1 MAQDPSNAGGNSYT
15 LDNVTFPVGRSKI
28 QSIFNAIRSTNKG
41 SSAPDLVAGQFWIDD
56 SGGATWIMYFYDGS
70 NNINFATIDTNNNTI
85 NFTDS
90 AQDIITDTTPQLGGN
105 LDVNGNSIISA
116 SNGNIA
122 ITPNGSGKVILDG
135 LSHPTSDGS
144 NGQFLKTDGAG
155 NLSFGTV
162 ITDLVG
168 DTTPQL
174 GGDLDLNSNDIT
186 GTGNINITG
195 AVTMSG
201 DLTVNGTTT
210 TINSTTL
217 TVDDKNVV
225 LASGAADSNA
235 ADGAGLTVDGASATL
250 TYTHSGTKWNV
261 NKDFDVTGNIIVSGT
276 VDGRDLQTD
285 GTKLDGIEA
294 SATADQT
301 AAEIRTL
308 VDSATDSNVFTD
320 ADHTKLNAIEASATA
335 DQTDAEIRAAV
346 EAATDSN
353 VFTDADHT
361 KLNGIETSA
370 TADQTGA
377 EIKAA
382 YEGEADTNA
391 FTDALLTKLNGI
403 ETSADVTDATNVDA
417 AGAIMNSDVATK
429 GQLIVGDGTGD
440 PTILS
445 VGTDGLYLK
454 ADSSAASGVAWASV
468 AGGSSVGGSNG
479 VDFNDDV
486 KVRFGTG
493 NDLEIFHE
501 SSSGHSKMKDGS
513 GVFKILGD
521 SVRIRSADD
530 SKASVNFN
538 AAGAVEIHHNNVL
551 TAQTSA
557 NGFEIPADNLE
568 LRLGA
573 SADLTLFHDG
583 NDSYVRDAGTGNL
596 RLEGTDIRI
605 ANNGG
610 TADYIRCTNG
620 GAVDLLHNNTVMAST
635 TSAGFRVQDDRR
647 LEIANGSNWSGEL
660 AGKIEHHSANM
671 YHQFTTTWIARNSA
685 GSDVFT
691 VDSSGN
697 GTFNANVS
705 AFSDLRLKED
715 VKTIDNALD
724 KVSKLRGV
732 EYTRK
737 ETKAREIGVIAQE
750 VKEIVPELVSIE
762 NRKSDINPEGLEDLH
777 TMKYGNTVGL
787 LIEAIKE
794 LKSEIEELKKG

>member
-15 LDNVTFPVGRSKI
+15 LDNVTFPTGRSKI

-122 ITPNGSGKVILDG
+122 ITPNGTGKVILDG
-135 LSHPTSDGS
+135 LSHPTSDGT

-155 NLSFGTV
+155 NLSFQT
-162 ITDLVG
+162 INTDVVV

-217 TVDDKNVV
+217 TVDDKNIV

-235 ADGAGLTVDGASATL
+235 ADGSGLTVDGASATL
-250 TYTHSGTKWNV
+250 TYSHSGTKWNV

-301 AAEIRTL
+301 ASEIRTL
-308 VDSATDSNVFTD
+308 VDS
-320 ADHTKLNAIEASATA
+320 
-335 DQTDAEIRAAV
+335 
-346 EAATDSN
+346 ATDSN

-445 VGTDGLYLK
+445 VGADGLYLK
-454 ADSSAASGVAWASV
+454 ADSSTASGVAWASV
-468 AGGSSVGGSNG
+468 AGGSSVGGANG
-479 VDFNDDV
+479 IDFNDNV
-486 KVRFGTG
+486 KARFGTG
-493 NDLEIFHE
+493 NDLEIYHNGNDSIIADTGTGDLVLAGDNVQITNAAMTE
-501 SSSGHSKMKDGS
+501 N
-513 GVFKILGD
+513 KILATSD
-521 SVRIRSADD
+521 
-530 SKASVNFN
+530 
-538 AAGAVEIHHNNVL
+538 GAVQIYHDNTL

-557 NGFEIPADNLE
+557 NGLEIPADNLE
-568 LRLGA
+568 FRLGA
-573 SADLTLFHDG
+573 SADLKLYHDG
-583 NDSYVRDAGTGNL
+583 NHSVVQDAGTGHL
-596 RLEGTDIRI
+596 QLSGSTVTVTKADRSGSMAEFVDGGSVTLY
-605 ANNGG
+605 NNGSITASTDSNSWVIHANKDLALSTG
-610 TADYIRCTNG
+610 TWTGETGGKIQRHSNHMYFQTADAGNWIFRNQSGSEFFNISASNG
-620 GAVDLLHNNTVMAST
+620 AITSSNNVT
-635 TSAGFRVQDDRR
+635 
-647 LEIANGSNWSGEL
+647 
-660 AGKIEHHSANM
+660 
-671 YHQFTTTWIARNSA
+671 
-685 GSDVFT
+685 
-691 VDSSGN
+691 
-697 GTFNANVS
+697 
-705 AFSDLRLKED
+705 AFSDIRLKKD
-715 VKTIDNALD
+715 VKTIENALD
-724 KVSKLRGV
+724 KVCAMRGV

-737 ETKAREIGVIAQE
+737 NNNEREIGVIAQE
-750 VKEIVPELVSIE
+750 VKEIVPELVTIQEKDNSIYDDGL
-762 NRKSDINPEGLEDLH
+762 KDIH
-777 TMKYGNTVGL
+777 TMKYQNTVGL
-787 LIEAIKE
+787 LIEAIKD
-794 LKSEIEELKKG
+794 LKAEIEELKKG

>member
-15 LDNVTFPVGRSKI
+15 LDNVTFPTGRSKI

-105 LDVNGNSIISA
+105 LDVNGNSIVSA

-122 ITPNGSGKVILDG
+122 ITPNGTGKVILDG
-135 LSHPTSDGS
+135 LSHPTSDGT

-217 TVDDKNVV
+217 TVDDKNIV

-235 ADGAGLTVDGASATL
+235 ADGSGLTVDGASATL
-250 TYTHSGTKWNV
+250 TYSHSGTKWNV

-301 AAEIRTL
+301 DAEIRT
-308 VDSATDSNVFTD
+308 
-320 ADHTKLNAIEASATA
+320 
-335 DQTDAEIRAAV
+335 AV
-346 EAATDSN
+346 ESATDSN

-445 VGTDGLYLK
+445 VGADGLYLK
-454 ADSSAASGVAWASV
+454 ADSSAASGVTWASAV
-468 AGGSSVGGSNG
+468 GGSSVGGANG

-486 KVRFGTG
+486 KARFGTG

-501 SSSGHSKMKDGS
+501 NSSGHSKIKDGS

-530 SKASVNFN
+530 SKASANFN
-538 AAGAVEIHHNNVL
+538 AAGAIEFHHNNTLV
-551 TAQTSA
+551 ASTSA
-557 NGFEIPADNLE
+557 DGFDMPDNKKLQI
-568 LRLGA
+568 GDGD
-573 SADLTLFHDG
+573 DLQLFHDTT
-583 NDSYVRDAGTGNL
+583 NSQ
-596 RLEGTDIRI
+596 II
-605 ANNGG
+605 NNQG
-610 TADYIRCTNG
+610 ALKIRCDQTIFRSLDDSKNAIVINPG
-620 GAVDLLHNNTVMAST
+620 GSTDLY
-635 TSAGFRVQDDRR
+635 F
-647 LEIANGSNWSGEL
+647 NGSHTTEMNGSAFRIKAAKALELETGTWTGET
-660 AGKIEHHSANM
+660 AGKIQRHSTHM
-671 YHQFTTTWIARNSA
+671 YFQTPDAGNWIFRNQSGSEFFNISA
-685 GSDVFT
+685 TNGAIT
-691 VDSSGN
+691 SSN
-697 GTFNANVS
+697 NVT
-705 AFSDLRLKED
+705 AFSDLRLKKD
-715 VKTIDNALD
+715 VKTIENALD
-724 KVSKLRGV
+724 KVCAMRGV

-737 ETKAREIGVIAQE
+737 NNNEREIGVIAQE
-750 VKEIVPELVSIE
+750 VKEIVPELVSIQE
-762 NRKSDINPEGLEDLH
+762 KDNSLNDDGLKDIH
-777 TMKYGNTVGL
+777 TMKYQNTVGL
-787 LIEAIKE
+787 LIEAIKD
-794 LKSEIEELKKG
+794 LKAEIEELKKDR

>member
-15 LDNVTFPVGRSKI
+15 LDNVTFPTGRSKI

-105 LDVNGNSIISA
+105 LDVNGNSIVSA

-122 ITPNGSGKVILDG
+122 ITPNGTGKVILDG
-135 LSHPTSDGS
+135 LSHPTSDGT

-155 NLSFGTV
+155 NLSFGT
-162 ITDLVG
+162 ITTDLVG

-217 TVDDKNVV
+217 TVDDKNIV

-235 ADGAGLTVDGASATL
+235 ADGSGLTVDGASATL
-250 TYTHSGTKWNV
+250 TYSHSGTKWNV

-301 AAEIRTL
+301 DAEIRT
-308 VDSATDSNVFTD
+308 
-320 ADHTKLNAIEASATA
+320 
-335 DQTDAEIRAAV
+335 AV
-346 EAATDSN
+346 ESATDSN

-445 VGTDGLYLK
+445 VGADGLYLK
-454 ADSSAASGVAWASV
+454 ADSSAASGVTWASAV
-468 AGGSSVGGSNG
+468 GGSSVGGANG
-479 VDFNDDV
+479 VDFNDNV
-486 KVRFGTG
+486 KARFGDG
-493 NDLEIFHE
+493 NDLEIFH
-501 SSSGHSKMKDGS
+501 DGS
-513 GVFKILGD
+513 
-521 SVRIRSADD
+521 
-530 SKASVNFN
+530 
-538 AAGAVEIHHNNVL
+538 
-551 TAQTSA
+551 
-557 NGFEIPADNLE
+557 
-568 LRLGA
+568 
-573 SADLTLFHDG
+573 
-583 NDSYVRDAGTGNL
+583 DSYIKDAGTGNL
-596 RLEGTDIRI
+596 RLEGNDLRV
-605 ANNGG
+605 ANSGG

-620 GAVDLLHNNTVMAST
+620 GAVDLLHNNSVMAST
-635 TSAGFRVQDDRR
+635 SADGLHFADNKKITFGDASSPDF
-647 LEIANGSNWSGEL
+647 EIYHNGSQTIVDDKGTGSLEFRSNAFSVADAGGTASMLLATDGGGVDLYFNGSHTTEMNGSSFRIKAAKALELDAGAWTGET
-660 AGKIEHHSANM
+660 AGKIQRHSTHM
-671 YHQFTTTWIARNSA
+671 YFQTPDAGNWIFRNQSGSEFFNISA
-685 GSDVFT
+685 TNGAIT
-691 VDSSGN
+691 SSN
-697 GTFNANVS
+697 NVT
-705 AFSDLRLKED
+705 AFSDLRLKKD
-715 VKTIDNALD
+715 VKTIENALD
-724 KVSKLRGV
+724 KVCAMRGV

-737 ETKAREIGVIAQE
+737 NNNEREIGVIAQE
-750 VKEIVPELVSIE
+750 VKEIVPELVSIQE
-762 NRKSDINPEGLEDLH
+762 KDNSLNDDGLKDIH
-777 TMKYGNTVGL
+777 TMKYQNTVGL
-787 LIEAIKE
+787 LIEAIKD
-794 LKSEIEELKKG
+794 LKAEIEELKKDR